1 MDTLVQVGIDW
12 IIAIQSLGGWLE
24 APMKLFTFLGSDN
37 FFYLVLPL
45 IYWSID
51 AALGLKVGFI
61 LITSASFNSMAKLW
75 FAGPRPYWVSDKVI
89 PFSAEGSFGVPSG
102 HAQNAVSV
110 WGIIASSIRKPWA
123 WITASIVIFLIGFS
137 RWYLG
142 VHFVHDGIFGW
153 LIGMALLWLFI
164 RFSDSVAAWFKS
176 KNFTQQLLIAF
187 GASLLLIGLGW
198 VSAMPLAGY
207 TFPEEWRDN
216 ALRISDELPAPVSL
230 EGFVSSAGTFFGLA
244 VGVAL
249 MASRGGYQATGP
261 IGKRALRYVIGL
273 IGVLL
278 FWKGLDMVFPS
289 GEDLIGFF
297 FRYLRYGL
305 VGWWVSAGAPYLFFH
320 FKLAEKSKM

>member
-1 MDTLVQVGIDW
+1 MDTLVQLGIDW

-24 APMKLFTFLGSDN
+24 APMKFFTFLGSDN

-75 FAGPRPYWVSDKVI
+75 FAGPRPYWVSEKVI
-89 PFSAEGSFGVPSG
+89 PFSAESSFGVPSG

-123 WITASIVIFLIGFS
+123 WITALIIIFFVGFS

-142 VHFVHDGIFGW
+142 VHFIHDGVVGW
-153 LIGMALLWLFI
+153 FIGAVLLWCFI
-164 RFSDSVAAWFKS
+164 RLSDPVVAWFKG
-176 KNFTQQLLIAF
+176 KNFTRQLLIAF
-187 GASLLLIGLGW
+187 AASLLLLGLGW

-216 ALRISDELPAPVSL
+216 ALRAGSLPAPVSL
-230 EGFVSSAGTFFGLA
+230 EGFVSSAGTLFGLT
-244 VGVAL
+244 VGVAWI
-249 MASRGGYQATGP
+249 ASRGGYQATGP
-261 IGKRALRYVIGL
+261 VGKRAIRYVIGL
-273 IGVLL
+273 VGVLFFL
-278 FWKGLDMVFPS
+278 RGLDVIFPS
-289 GEDLIGFF
+289 GEDFIGFF
-297 FRYLRYGL
+297 FRYLRYTL
-305 VGWWVSAGAPYLFFH
+305 VGLWISGGAPFLFYR
-320 FKLAEKSKM
+320 FKLAEKPKM